1 MMIEASFPLS
11 PMQQS
16 ILIHSLYE
24 QKLDGYIEQ
33 LICSLHENLNVSAFV
48 QSWRQ
53 VTERHAILRT
63 SFHGQGTEQFIQT
76 VHTQVLLP
84 LEQQNWCGLSD
95 LEQNN
100 QLQAYLDDRQHGFD
114 LQVAPLMRLAFFQL
128 AQANY
133 KLIWTFHD
141 ALLDRPSAV
150 LILQEVFAFYEA
162 LCQGKNLHLKAP
174 RPFPIRQVTEWSE
187 LSKGEI
193 LFNSVLVFENYEL
206 NAAVRLQDGSWEHR
220 DFQLLEQ
227 TNYPLTLRVYGDLQL
242 LLYDDRRFEQD
253 AIARMLGHLA
263 TLLEGMAT
271 DPQMRLCDFPLLTAA
286 ERHQLLVEWNNT
298 QVDYPK
304 DKCIHQIFE
313 QQVEKTPKI
322 AHFSSFFYV
331 TYAQEI
337 PYEGLLF
344 YLLRE
349 KGVHI
354 WEHRPCFFTLAHS
367 DADIEFVTKAFK
379 ESVAELQANELR
391 SFLKQK
397 LPDYMVPTAFVLLDS
412 LTLTPNGK
420 VDRKALPL
428 QDDFHS
434 ELEEHYQAPRTVIE
448 QQIADIWTQVLNCKR
463 IDIDDNF
470 FELGGHSILAIQV
483 ISRLRQ
489 TFKVEISVR
498 TLFEK
503 PTIAYLAEHLETSGC
518 VAVAK
523 LSQNNMMS
531 DYEEGEL

>member
-1 MMIEASFPLS
+1 MHS
-11 PMQQS
+11 P
-16 ILIHSLYE
+16 
-24 QKLDGYIEQ
+24 
-33 LICSLHENLNVSAFV
+33 N
-48 QSWRQ
+48 
-53 VTERHAILRT
+53 
-63 SFHGQGTEQFIQT
+63 
-76 VHTQVLLP
+76 
-84 LEQQNWCGLSD
+84 
-95 LEQNN
+95 
-100 QLQAYLDDRQHGFD
+100 
-114 LQVAPLMRLAFFQL
+114 
-128 AQANY
+128 
-133 KLIWTFHD
+133 
-141 ALLDRPSAV
+141 
-150 LILQEVFAFYEA
+150 
-162 LCQGKNLHLKAP
+162 
-174 RPFPIRQVTEWSE
+174 
-187 LSKGEI
+187 
-193 LFNSVLVFENYEL
+193 FEE
-206 NAAVRLQDGSWEHR
+206 
-220 DFQLLEQ
+220 
-227 TNYPLTLRVYGDLQL
+227 
-242 LLYDDRRFEQD
+242 
-253 AIARMLGHLA
+253 
-263 TLLEGMAT
+263 
-271 DPQMRLCDFPLLTAA
+271 
-286 ERHQLLVEWNNT
+286 
-298 QVDYPK
+298 
-304 DKCIHQIFE
+304 
-313 QQVEKTPKI
+313 QVEKTPKI

-470 FELGGHSILAIQV
+470 FELGGHSILATQV

-503 PTIAYLAEHLETSGC
+503 PTIAYLAKHLETSGC

>member
-100 QLQAYLDDRQHGFD
+100 QMQAYLDDRQHGFN

-128 AQANY
+128 AEANY

-304 DKCIHQIFE
+304 DKCIHQI
-313 QQVEKTPKI
+313 
-322 AHFSSFFYV
+322 
-331 TYAQEI
+331 
-337 PYEGLLF
+337 
-344 YLLRE
+344 LRN
-349 KGVHI
+349 
-354 WEHRPCFFTLAHS
+354 R
-367 DADIEFVTKAFK
+367 
-379 ESVAELQANELR
+379 
-391 SFLKQK
+391 
-397 LPDYMVPTAFVLLDS
+397 
-412 LTLTPNGK
+412 
-420 VDRKALPL
+420 
-428 QDDFHS
+428 
-434 ELEEHYQAPRTVIE
+434 
-448 QQIADIWTQVLNCKR
+448 
-463 IDIDDNF
+463 
-470 FELGGHSILAIQV
+470 
-483 ISRLRQ
+483 
-489 TFKVEISVR
+489 
-498 TLFEK
+498 
-503 PTIAYLAEHLETSGC
+503 
-518 VAVAK
+518 
-523 LSQNNMMS
+523 
-531 DYEEGEL
+531 